1 MRRCPLSDYKPNT
14 EGLYDPKALDAA
26 TKRLTDSA
34 KDIGAPS
41 KFGVLNP
48 KNWPPKVRL
57 VVVAALAAGLGAA
70 GVPQGIVA
78 LVTQLF
84 GG

>member
-1 MRRCPLSDYKPNT
+1 MQRCPLDKPKTTN
-14 EGLYDPKALDAA
+14 PKHIEEALDRMMDP
-26 TKRLTDSA
+26 TNMPT
-34 KDIGAPS
+34 IGAKPS
-41 KFGVLNP
+41 KLAKFHP